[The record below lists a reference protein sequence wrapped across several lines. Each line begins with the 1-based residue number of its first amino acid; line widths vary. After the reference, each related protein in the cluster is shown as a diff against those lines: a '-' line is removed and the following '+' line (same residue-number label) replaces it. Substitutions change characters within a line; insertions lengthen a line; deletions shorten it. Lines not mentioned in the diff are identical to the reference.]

1 MDISAPQL
9 SYSTQ
14 CHWNYPSSDSE
25 FYSVSSPETISPSS
39 STDFPFSPP
48 CHQRYTATL
57 GTHTGYPDAVQ
68 ASRSPSSSEEG
79 LLSVQKLRKT
89 RSKNPSK
96 QRQSA
101 SEKEKLRMRDLA
113 KALHHLRTYLPP
125 SVAPAGQTLT
135 KIETLRLTIR
145 YISHLSEQLGLSE
158 EAPSQRRG
166 ADVTRCPTL
175 PEELLCY
182 QSSAVPE
189 GALQEEGMGSCQ
201 YSSMPAC
208 SQQDKGM
215 GSCQYS
221 SMPACSQQDEGTGY
235 YQYSSMPACSQ
246 QDEVLDS
253 STESLLQSPQF
264 PDATQSC
271 QMYSEDF
278 NSQVLP
284 QEFWS

>member
-25 FYSVSSPETISPSS
+25 FYSVSSPGTISPSS

-48 CHQRYTATL
+48 CHQHYTATL
-57 GTHTGYPDAVQ
+57 RPDTGYSNTVQ
-68 ASRSPSSSEEG
+68 ASRSPSSSEDG

-135 KIETLRLTIR
+135 KIQTLRLTIR
-145 YISHLSEQLGLSE
+145 YISHLSEQLELSE

-166 ADVTRCPTL
+166 ADVTRCPAL

-189 GALQEEGMGSCQ
+189 GSLQEEGTKYCQ
-201 YSSMPAC
+201 YSSI
-208 SQQDKGM
+208 
-215 GSCQYS
+215 
-221 SMPACSQQDEGTGY
+221 PACSQQDEGMGY
-235 YQYSSMPACSQ
+235 CQYSSMPACSQ

-271 QMYSEDF
+271 QVCRRWLSY
-278 NSQVLP
+278 V
-284 QEFWS
+284 

>member
-25 FYSVSSPETISPSS
+25 FYSISSPETISPSS
-39 STDFPFSPP
+39 STDFPFSPQ
-48 CHQRYTATL
+48 CHQHYTATL

-145 YISHLSEQLGLSE
+145 YISHLSKQLGLSE
-158 EAPSQRRG
+158 EVPSQRRG

-189 GALQEEGMGSCQ
+189 GALQEE
-201 YSSMPAC
+201 
-208 SQQDKGM
+208 GM

-278 NSQVLP
+278 NSQVLS